1 MRWFVLA
8 LLVLLPVAAQ
18 AADDP
23 AARKLLDDVAAKNAA
38 GFQTGQSKTAITLR
52 LANGKEKTW
61 LTLARAARFGGKLR
75 TRVTFLE
82 PAEDRGVELLMLEE
96 QKGRT
101 AQYLWLPKMRRLR
114 PVGGSQKS
122 QPFMGTDFS
131 FGDLE
136 GAGLVARRIRCDV
149 RAGQQLLTGQRFGM
163 IRFGSRLDVY
173 LPPGVAPL
181 VCVGQH
187 AVAGE
192 TVIADLASSEP
203 QREGEVR

>member
-96 QKGRT
+96 PKGRT
-101 AQYLWLPKMRRLR
+101 AQYQI
-114 PVGGSQKS
+114 G
-122 QPFMGTDFS
+122 
-131 FGDLE
+131 
-136 GAGLVARRIRCDV
+136 
-149 RAGQQLLTGQRFGM
+149 RAH
-163 IRFGSRLDVY
+163 V
-173 LPPGVAPL
+173 
-181 VCVGQH
+181 
-187 AVAGE
+187 
-192 TVIADLASSEP
+192 
-203 QREGEVR
+203 